1 MTRTPP
7 GEVPCAPMDL
17 SVTTRAI
24 GERHV
29 VALDGIADLSTVP
42 VLQSTLRREIAGAPG
57 ATIVVDVDGLV
68 SLDDVALGILLGAAA
83 SAREH
88 GGDLEVVT
96 ASPRWIERFRTTR
109 FEHAVAVRDRIG

>member
-1 MTRTPP
+1 
-7 GEVPCAPMDL
+7 MDL
-17 SVTTRAI
+17 SITTRAV

-42 VLQSTLRREIAGAPG
+42 VLQSTLRREIAAASGG
-57 ATIVVDVDGLV
+57 TIVVDVDGLI

-83 SAREH
+83 HAREQ

-96 ASPRWIERFRTTR
+96 TSPRWIERFRLTR
-109 FEHAVAVRDRIG
+109 FEHAVAIRDRIG